1 MDSISLPKVISNLK
15 ATYRK
20 GEFWR
25 CEYPVTNQYAAA
37 FHTLTNVGVLANG
50 TNADIVTTNTG
61 SIFVPKNPETF
72 TYDLD
77 GNLTSD
83 GHWTNSWDAENRLI
97 QMETISSV
105 PIQAKQKLVFS
116 YDHQSR
122 RIRKV
127 VYNWNTNTSQYY
139 VGLDLKFLYD
149 AWNLIAELNGT
160 NNNLICSYMWGS
172 DLSGSMQ
179 SAGGVGG
186 LLCVNHTQMGA
197 QFPAYDGNGNVIGFV
212 DAIEGT
218 NAISY
223 EYSPFGVRAKQIGE
237 AAKTNPLRFSTRYS
251 DDESDSVYYGH
262 RHRHS
267 STSRWMC
274 RDPIADFGMY
284 FVQQASQNPATPLP
298 DAQVD
303 SLSAAHHTRKAHL
316 TMTYQWRWDLT
327 YRINALLGQLPGANV
342 NGFVDEDP
350 INSFD
355 LLGLL
360 KFGSNCSAQQQADI
374 RAAIADA
381 CKNAKNN
388 NCFRCLSRN
397 GKNWMNGF
405 CDDTATGTDEASI
418 QCDDSTTN
426 PDCASN
432 CGASV
437 YWSRNIHLCFNN
449 INNSTICPGMRCTI
463 IHEATHG
470 LAGRGETQ
478 AYGIEKCTGCQIPA
492 GQQVPPGY

>member
-61 SIFVPKNPETF
+61 SIFVPKNPESF

-83 GHWTNSWDAENRLI
+83 GHWTNSWDGENRLI

-172 DLSGSMQ
+172 DLSGSMRG
-179 SAGGVGG
+179 AGGVGG
-186 LLCVNHTQMGA
+186 LVCINHSQLGA
-197 QFPAYDGNGNVIGFV
+197 QFPAYDGNGNVMGLV
-212 DAIEGT
+212 DAVQGT
-218 NAISY
+218 NSAAREFGVFGQELRGGERIANA
-223 EYSPFGVRAKQIGE
+223 SPF
-237 AAKTNPLRFSTRYS
+237 RFSSKYQDTETS
-251 DDESDSVYYGH
+251 LSYYGY
-262 RHRHS
+262 RYLDS
-267 STSRWMC
+267 AQGRWYN
-274 RDPIADFGMY
+274 RDRIAEQGGGNLYGFSQNGAVNRIDPDGRRWFETRSCNQKEWTRCNQGCKKDFGWWSVVDWCWAVKGLELRGSCLRADLWIVVY
-284 FVQQASQNPATPLP
+284 ACTSTAP
-298 DAQVD
+298 D
-303 SLSAAHHTRKAHL
+303 
-316 TMTYQWRWDLT
+316 
-327 YRINALLGQLPGANV
+327 PG
-342 NGFVDEDP
+342 DP
-350 INSFD
+350 GD
-355 LLGLL
+355 PG
-360 KFGSNCSAQQQADI
+360 
-374 RAAIADA
+374 
-381 CKNAKNN
+381 
-388 NCFRCLSRN
+388 
-397 GKNWMNGF
+397 
-405 CDDTATGTDEASI
+405 TGT
-418 QCDDSTTN
+418 
-426 PDCASN
+426 
-432 CGASV
+432 
-437 YWSRNIHLCFNN
+437 
-449 INNSTICPGMRCTI
+449 
-463 IHEATHG
+463 G
-470 LAGRGETQ
+470 L
-478 AYGIEKCTGCQIPA
+478 IE
-492 GQQVPPGY
+492 